1 MAEYAYNYHDIDPGG
16 HKRQRIGPA
25 DQHLWLGN
33 EALPTDLTAH
43 TAYDPVRDLLYDD
56 TIYANASCFDF
67 ASTSLNDSGLWY
79 SDPSSQT
86 FPQSYSFED
95 QNDLLT
101 SQPFSEQTTAAF
113 VTSIQDDFN
122 EPRGDPPKDTTEA
135 AMNELA
141 HFLDVGESLLQGPIV
156 ICFGMVCP
164 NPLVVLLQHLT
175 CLNTDCRRPR
185 SLQPIGLAACR
196 IRVSTTA
203 IFSTQ
208 LITALRRW
216 SRRGFW
222 KIGRANSEDFCE
234 FIG

>member
-1 MAEYAYNYHDIDPGG
+1 MAEYAYNYHDIDPGS

-43 TAYDPVRDLLYDD
+43 AAYDPVRDLLHDD

-67 ASTSLNDSGLWY
+67 ASTSLNDNGLWY

-86 FPQSYSFED
+86 FLQSYSFED

-101 SQPFSEQTTAAF
+101 SQPFCEQTTAAF
-113 VTSIQDDFN
+113 VTSFQDDFN
-122 EPRGDPPKDTTEA
+122 EPLGDFPQDTIEA

-141 HFLDVGESLLQGPIV
+141 HSSDVGESLLQGPPV

-164 NPLVVLLQHLT
+164 NPLIVLMQNLT
-175 CLNTDCRRPR
+175 CLNTDFRCPR
-185 SLQPIGLAACR
+185 SLQSIGLAACR
-196 IRVSTTA
+196 IRISTTT
-203 IFSTQ
+203 ICSTQ
-208 LITALRRW
+208 LITALQRW
-216 SRRGFW
+216 SRREFW
-222 KIGRANSEDFCE
+222 KIGRTNSEDFFK